1 MLMNP
6 TGAKQGLIPI
16 PAPMP
21 IQAPMPLP
29 AASPIQPPLPIQPAG
44 VLPPLMGTATV
55 PTVPLAAL
63 ARPLVVGEPVPGPRP
78 GQMSV
83 TGQRPQGA
91 PPPRRRRTTL
101 RMMGLPR
108 PREFWRGAHNVPTNL
123 PRPEDYWQ
131 GTRTTSQIYLPTP
144 EEFWGK

>member
-16 PAPMP
+16 PEPMP
-21 IQAPMPLP
+21 IPAPMPLP
-29 AASPIQPPLPIQPAG
+29 AANPIPAPMPIQPAG

-55 PTVPLAAL
+55 PTVPIAAL
-63 ARPLVVGEPVPGPRP
+63 AKALVVGEPVPGPQP

-83 TGQRPQGA
+83 TGQRPQVV

-108 PREFWRGAHNVPTNL
+108 PKDFWQGAPRVATNL

-131 GTRTTSQIYLPTP
+131 GTRSTSQIYLPTP